1 MRELRYTLLTD
12 GSSDTAL
19 LPILSWALKWHV
31 DCPVQETWADLRYLS
46 RPPKRLADRIQV
58 SLDLYPCD
66 LLFIHR
72 DAEREPL
79 PKRIAEIRQGLEE
92 AGQWKVTPA
101 VCVIPVRM
109 TEAWLLIDERAVR
122 RAAGNP
128 HGQEAL
134 DLPSVGTLEHVSYP
148 KSLLYDCLRKA
159 SGLSGNRRKRFRV
172 TESVQRISSFIQ
184 DFSPLRSLS
193 AFVCLENSIKRV
205 VSEQSWT
212 PNLPDATDQE

>member
-19 LPILSWALKWHV
+19 LPILSWALKRHV
-31 DCPVQETWADLRYLS
+31 RCPVQGTWADLRYLS
-46 RPPKRLADRIQV
+46 QPPKRLPDRIQI

-72 DAEREPL
+72 DAEKESL
-79 PKRIAEIRQGLEE
+79 QKRIDEIHRSLEE
-92 AGQWKVTPA
+92 AGQWQVTPA

-128 HGQEAL
+128 HGREAL
-134 DLPSVGTLEHVSYP
+134 ALPTVGKLEQVPDP
-148 KSLLYDCLRKA
+148 KSVLYGCLKEA
-159 SGLSGNRRKRFRV
+159 SGLSGSRLKHFRV
-172 TESVQRISSFIQ
+172 TESAQRVSSFIE
-184 DFSPLRSLS
+184 DYTPLRSLS
-193 AFVCLENSIKRV
+193 AFVCLENSIERI
-205 VSEQSWT
+205 VSERAWAQDVT
-212 PNLPDATDQE
+212 GQE

>member
-19 LPILSWALKWHV
+19 LPILSWTLKRHL
-31 DCPVQETWADLRYLS
+31 DCPVQETWADLRYLPQ
-46 RPPKRLADRIQV
+46 PPKKLPDRIQT

-72 DAEREPL
+72 DAERESL
-79 PKRIAEIRQGLEE
+79 QKRIDEIHQGLEE

-101 VCVIPVRM
+101 VCVIPIRM

-128 HGQEAL
+128 NGREAL
-134 DLPSVGTLEHVSYP
+134 DLPSVEALEHVSDP
-148 KSLLYDCLRKA
+148 KSVLYDCLKEA
-159 SGLSGNRRKRFRV
+159 SGLSGSRRKRFRI
-172 TESVQRISSFIQ
+172 TESAQRISEFIE
-184 DFSPLRSLS
+184 DFTPLRSLS
-193 AFVCLENSIKRV
+193 AFVYLENSIERI
-205 VSEQSWT
+205 VSEQGWAQDVT
-212 PNLPDATDQE
+212 GQE

>member
-1 MRELRYTLLTD
+1 MTEVRYTLLTD

-19 LPILSWALKWHV
+19 VPILSWALKRHV
-31 DCPVQETWADLRYLS
+31 DRPVQETWADLRYLP
-46 RPPKRLADRIQV
+46 RPPEKLADRIRV

-72 DAEREPL
+72 DAERESL
-79 PKRIAEIRQGLEE
+79 QKRIDEIRQGLEE

-128 HGQEAL
+128 HGREVL
-134 DLPSVGTLEHVSYP
+134 DLPSIGKLEHMPDP
-148 KSLLYDCLRKA
+148 KSVLYDCLRKA
-159 SGLSGNRRKRFRV
+159 SGLSGSRLKRFRV
-172 TESVQRISSFIQ
+172 TESAQRVSSFIE
-184 DFSPLRSLS
+184 DFTPLRSLS
-193 AFVCLENSIKRV
+193 AFACLEKSIERI
-205 VSEQSWT
+205 VSEQDWT
-212 PNLPDATDQE
+212 PDLPDATGQE

>member
-19 LPILSWALKWHV
+19 VPILSWALKRHV
-31 DCPVQETWADLRYLS
+31 DCPVQGTWADLRYLS
-46 RPPKRLADRIQV
+46 RPPKRLPDRIRL

-72 DAEREPL
+72 DAEKEPL
-79 PKRIAEIRQGLEE
+79 HKRIDEIRQGLEE
-92 AGQWKVTPA
+92 AGQWKVMPA

-109 TEAWLLIDERAVR
+109 TEAWLLMDEGAVR

-134 DLPSVGTLEHVSYP
+134 DLPSVGTLEHVSDP
-148 KSLLYDCLRKA
+148 KSVLYACLQSA
-159 SGLSGNRRKRFRV
+159 SGFKRQAA
-172 TESVQRISSFIQ
+172 E
-184 DFSPLRSLS
+184 
-193 AFVCLENSIKRV
+193 AF
-205 VSEQSWT
+205 
-212 PNLPDATDQE
+212 PGD